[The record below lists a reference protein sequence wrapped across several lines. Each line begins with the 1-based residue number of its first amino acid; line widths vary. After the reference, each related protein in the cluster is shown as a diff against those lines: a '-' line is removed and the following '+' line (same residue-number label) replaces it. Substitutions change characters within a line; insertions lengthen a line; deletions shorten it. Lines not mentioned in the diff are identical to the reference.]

1 MARDGIAAL
10 ALALLGGAAIHQAGK
25 LPYGMVR
32 NPGPGFVPWW
42 TGLTLLGLSLLLGLQ
57 ALDARRARGPGRA
70 GAPARTH
77 RRRVVA
83 LLAALALY
91 VVALEP
97 LGYPLSTFLLVL
109 LMLRPAS
116 RRRLVPALGLALLA
130 AGGSYALFAVWLK
143 VPLPPGPLLR

>member
-1 MARDGIAAL
+1 M
-10 ALALLGGAAIHQAGK
+10 
-25 LPYGMVR
+25 
-32 NPGPGFVPWW
+32 
-42 TGLTLLGLSLLLGLQ
+42 
-57 ALDARRARGPGRA
+57 
-70 GAPARTH
+70 
-77 RRRVVA
+77 
-83 LLAALALY
+83 
-91 VVALEP
+91 VALEP

>member
-70 GAPARTH
+70 GAPARAEW
-77 RRRVVA
+77 RRVAA
-83 LLAALALY
+83 LLAALVLY

-109 LMLRPAS
+109 LVLRPAS
-116 RRRLVPALGLALLA
+116 RRALVPALGLAVLA

>member
-42 TGLTLLGLSLLLGLQ
+42 GGGPPPAPPLPPGPRPPR
-57 ALDARRARGPGRA
+57 ARRARGPGRA
-70 GAPARTH
+70 GAPARAEW
-77 RRRVVA
+77 RRVAA
-83 LLAALALY
+83 LLAALVLY

-97 LGYPLSTFLLVL
+97 LGSPLSTFL
-109 LMLRPAS
+109 
-116 RRRLVPALGLALLA
+116 
-130 AGGSYALFAVWLK
+130 
-143 VPLPPGPLLR
+143 PGPPRPP